1 MEIGFFLT
9 VNKSLNWPSVQ
20 KQTLSIKFYKD
31 YAKLIFDIA
40 YVYVEPK
47 IFLRF
52 IKKKMYTT
60 LSNILP
66 NISSAE
72 VKYVTNGH

>member
-9 VNKSLNWPSVQ
+9 VNGSLNWPFVQ

-31 YAKLIFDIA
+31 YSKLIFDIA

-47 IFLRF
+47 I
-52 IKKKMYTT
+52 I
-60 LSNILP
+60 
-66 NISSAE
+66 
-72 VKYVTNGH
+72 

>member
-47 IFLRF
+47 I
-52 IKKKMYTT
+52 I
-60 LSNILP
+60 
-66 NISSAE
+66 
-72 VKYVTNGH
+72 